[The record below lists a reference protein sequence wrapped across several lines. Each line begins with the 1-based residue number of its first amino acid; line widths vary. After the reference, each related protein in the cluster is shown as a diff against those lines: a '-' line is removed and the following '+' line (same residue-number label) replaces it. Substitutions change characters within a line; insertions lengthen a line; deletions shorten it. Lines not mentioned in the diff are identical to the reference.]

1 MDMWDST
8 VPVYG
13 LAMRLEQ
20 LESLPTCELPEDCGW
35 RSYEPGDERD

>member
-1 MDMWDST
+1 MWDST

-13 LAMRLEQ
+13 LAMRQEQ
-20 LESLPTCELPEDCGW
+20 LESLPACELPEDCGW